1 MVLSD
6 LDDFGACWALESFT
20 WTRAAVAARGGGRVG
35 RQGARGHLFIFS
47 GVGWGT
53 CFAGQSIRGGRGRK
67 VGLAGVR
74 ASHRHFV
81 NEEVITQPV
90 RRTSAT
96 I

>member
-1 MVLSD
+1 MDARRSRGPRGRSGGQAGGE
-6 LDDFGACWALESFT
+6 GA
-20 WTRAAVAARGGGRVG
+20 
-35 RQGARGHLFIFS
+35 FIIS

-90 RRTSAT
+90 RRKSAT

>member
-20 WTRAAVAARGGGRVG
+20 WTRAAVAARGGGWVG
-35 RQGARGHLFIFS
+35 RQGARGHLFIIS

-53 CFAGQSIRGGRGRK
+53 CFAGQSIRGG
-67 VGLAGVR
+67 AR

-90 RRTSAT
+90 RRKSAT

>member
-1 MVLSD
+1 MILTILGLVGCLK
-6 LDDFGACWALESFT
+6 SFT

-35 RQGARGHLFIFS
+35 RQGARGHLFIIS

-67 VGLAGVR
+67 VGLAGVSR

-90 RRTSAT
+90 RRISAT